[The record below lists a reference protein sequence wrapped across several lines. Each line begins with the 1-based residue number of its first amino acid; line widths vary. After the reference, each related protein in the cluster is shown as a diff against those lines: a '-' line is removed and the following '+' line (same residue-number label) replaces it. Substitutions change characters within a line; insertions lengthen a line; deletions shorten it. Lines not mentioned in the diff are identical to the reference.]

1 MSSTGAEPYPA
12 AAGEILSAL
21 KASFSTPH
29 FIRDSTGHDSERAAD
44 ALALGMYRSR
54 GREIWGFEFK
64 VSRAD
69 WLWELRQRE
78 KLNPGFSS
86 ATGGLYWCPTPGSSL
101 RESSQSAGV
110 CVCLIKAG

>member
-44 ALALGMYRSR
+44 ALALGMYRS
-54 GREIWGFEFK
+54 
-64 VSRAD
+64 
-69 WLWELRQRE
+69 
-78 KLNPGFSS
+78 
-86 ATGGLYWCPTPGSSL
+86 GSSGKL
-101 RESSQSAGV
+101 PLLPNLPAGV
-110 CVCLIKAG
+110 RIADRSAWPTFGGMSAMRRGSAAHTR